1 MKAVH
6 LGEIEGPVMAFGS
19 PASNLQA
26 VMGLLG
32 EAARRGVQRG
42 AMICTGGL
50 VGPCGDPG
58 AVISMLRVLGCP
70 VLSAET
76 ERRLAAGPRR
86 GGALAERD
94 WYRLADDRI
103 PDRDRRWMSGL
114 PQAVMFERKGKR
126 FAAVSEA
133 LGAGAGALGPDV
145 PDDLLL
151 AAIERLKA
159 GLGPFDTLLAGG
171 AAHAFRRV
179 LDGVEWIG
187 TGSAGLPAG
196 DGRMQT
202 RFVLVSHGIARLHR
216 LDYDVAGA
224 MARMQ
229 RMGLGTRWQEALAGG
244 PFPAQELLP
253 GPRAA

>member
-1 MKAVH
+1 MKAVQ

-26 VMGLLG
+26 VMALLG
-32 EAARRGVQRG
+32 EAARRGVKRG

-50 VGPCGDPG
+50 IGPCGDPG
-58 AVISMLRVLGCP
+58 AVVSMLRTLGGP
-70 VLSAET
+70 VLPSEA

-103 PDRDRRWMSGL
+103 PQGDRVWMAGL
-114 PQAVMFERKGKR
+114 PEAVLFTRKGKR
-126 FAAVSEA
+126 FAAVA
-133 LGAGAGALGPDV
+133 DRGGVAAPDGGPDV
-145 PDDLLL
+145 SDDVLRMAL
-151 AAIERLKA
+151 ERL
-159 GLGPFDTLLAGG
+159 GGDLGPLDAVLAGG
-171 AAHAFRRV
+171 SGHAFRRV
-179 LDGVEWIG
+179 VDGVEWIG
-187 TGSAGLPAG
+187 TGSAGLPPG

-202 RFVLVSHGIARLHR
+202 RFVLVNSGIARLHR

-224 MARMQ
+224 LAKMQ
-229 RMGLGTRWQEALAGG
+229 QVGLDRRWQDALAGA
-244 PFPAQELLP
+244 PAPARELLP